1 MTGREASTRTTVM
14 VLTFNGSDHLEGCL
28 DSLGRL
34 DVFVPGSPGR
44 PADPASPDEV
54 WVVDNASTDGSVGLV
69 RSRFPWVRVVPSD
82 TNLGFSRAYNRAAAM
97 AASESVVFLNDDM
110 RVDPGF
116 LSVLHATR
124 GRHPEA
130 KAVAARIMNWNGSRV
145 DFEGADTFF
154 TGHAWQ
160 RGLGEPAEGR
170 SFRESRLLFGC
181 AGALLVQR
189 AGFLGIGGFD
199 PDYFSFFEDVDL
211 GWRLALAGDETWLA
225 PEAVAFHKHHGSWGR
240 QPVIRISYLTD
251 RNALFTTFKNYH
263 DDRMGVMLLIAAAL
277 TFLRGC
283 SSAGALHDRGRPF
296 LSSIAIAHMLALAD
310 LSAHLPGLRRRREQV
325 QATRRRSDEEILPL
339 FGAFASPPAYL
350 GEGYLAAVRGLCE
363 AAGITDRDPGGPF
376 PPEINAEA
384 REIAVMLAETCARY
398 VGETYPSRSFVSAGW
413 EPDWEHEI
421 GPLAARV
428 LSDVRWALT
437 GFAATRIT
445 AESLHALREVLEY
458 AGQEGAVPVL
468 PAPALR
474 SFGETVATAGGPE
487 RFAVSVV
494 IRTKDRPD
502 SLGRALRS
510 VAAQT
515 LLPAEVVVVNDG
527 GADPSPV
534 LAGFS
539 DRFPVALVGFP
550 ASIGRSRAAQA
561 GLEAAT
567 GTHVLFL
574 DDDDDLRAEH
584 LRTLADAIADEGVR
598 AAYTDVECVAE
609 EKDGTGA
616 TRTVARGSSA
626 ARSTR
631 RACSSKTRSRSWRCS
646 SIGAWPWRSEGSIRA
661 SPISRTGTS
670 GFAWRAGPASI
681 TAP

>member
-1 MTGREASTRTTVM
+1 MG
-14 VLTFNGSDHLEGCL
+14 
-28 DSLGRL
+28 
-34 DVFVPGSPGR
+34 
-44 PADPASPDEV
+44 
-54 WVVDNASTDGSVGLV
+54 
-69 RSRFPWVRVVPSD
+69 
-82 TNLGFSRAYNRAAAM
+82 AAAC
-97 AASESVVFLNDDM
+97 D
-110 RVDPGF
+110 
-116 LSVLHATR
+116 
-124 GRHPEA
+124 
-130 KAVAARIMNWNGSRV
+130 
-145 DFEGADTFF
+145 
-154 TGHAWQ
+154 
-160 RGLGEPAEGR
+160 
-170 SFRESRLLFGC
+170 
-181 AGALLVQR
+181 
-189 AGFLGIGGFD
+189 
-199 PDYFSFFEDVDL
+199 
-211 GWRLALAGDETWLA
+211 
-225 PEAVAFHKHHGSWGR
+225 
-240 QPVIRISYLTD
+240 RISYLTD

-350 GEGYLAAVRGLCE
+350 GEGSRGGQRLVRGG
-363 AAGITDRDPGGPF
+363 GITDRDPGDRSHPRST
-376 PPEINAEA
+376 PRLA
-384 REIAVMLAETCARY
+384 RS
-398 VGETYPSRSFVSAGW
+398 PSCSPRPAPGTSGKPTRAGASCRR
-413 EPDWEHEI
+413 DGSRTWEHEI

-616 TRTVARGSSA
+616 TRTVAEGILGGPLDPSRLLFENTIPIMAVLVDRSLALEVGGFDPGLTYFEDWDLWLRLARRTRIHHCPVTTATYHLGSADQGGGLTGNHRWPHLARIFDKHKEHITGRDWAHFYRSEVEATLRATDGSSTRAWRPRPPRASLPRGS
-626 ARSTR
+626 
-631 RACSSKTRSRSWRCS
+631 
-646 SIGAWPWRSEGSIRA
+646 AWS
-661 SPISRTGTS
+661 
-670 GFAWRAGPASI
+670 
-681 TAP
+681 